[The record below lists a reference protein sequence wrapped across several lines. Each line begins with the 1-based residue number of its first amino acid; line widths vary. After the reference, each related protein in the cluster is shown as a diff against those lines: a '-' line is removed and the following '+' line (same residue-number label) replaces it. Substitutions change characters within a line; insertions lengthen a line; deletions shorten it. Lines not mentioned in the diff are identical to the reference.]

1 MVQLR
6 LVVNNQKDEIP
17 SREEAYRKAIEAC
30 ADYHLAHHPIR
41 PGSKEERQW
50 RRLWNTAMALCRPNY
65 LTIR

>member
-50 RRLWNTAMALCRPNY
+50 RRLWSVAKALYRPDNS
-65 LTIR
+65 TVR